1 MNVSLCVT
9 CTADIFNYNQS
20 YYKKLKCAATSLRM
34 DGIMDEITMLQR
46 EWGVACSNLGY
57 LIFAGPYV
65 AAIMERW
72 VAVDHLYQ
80 RIQSQSP
87 ELAAVIQDDYERIQ
101 RLTDQAVNFWLPG

>member
-1 MNVSLCVT
+1 
-9 CTADIFNYNQS
+9 
-20 YYKKLKCAATSLRM
+20 
-34 DGIMDEITMLQR
+34 
-46 EWGVACSNLGY
+46 
-57 LIFAGPYV
+57 
-65 AAIMERW
+65 MERW